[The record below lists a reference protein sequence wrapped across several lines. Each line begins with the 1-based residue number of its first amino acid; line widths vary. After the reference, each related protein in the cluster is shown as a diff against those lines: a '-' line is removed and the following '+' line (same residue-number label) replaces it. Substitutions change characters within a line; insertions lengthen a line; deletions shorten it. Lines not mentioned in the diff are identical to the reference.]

1 MFQRHT
7 KIVHCNIFV
16 SNERLILLNQNIEG
30 NGEGLIS
37 ALDYCLDGIR
47 YVLQSF
53 WGIGVDSEGYRDA
66 LLAVPFV
73 AMENDNATFLSL
85 ANMHDAEVETIGGET
100 DVVRDTDWELTHEG
114 FFGCDTVAY
123 H

>member
-73 AMENDNATFLSL
+73 TVKYNDTSL
-85 ANMHDAEVETIGGET
+85 LGFANVHDAKVKAIGRQSDIVG
-100 DVVRDTDWELTHEG
+100 DADGELTHQG
-114 FFGCDTVAY
+114 LF
-123 H
+123 